1 MDRSPDMVEAAF
13 ERLGLRA
20 RLALWAAAVLVCA
33 VGAGGA
39 QPPPVKVTPAEWDQ
53 AMTAVR
59 GISLDPNEAAP
70 RRANAIVAYA
80 KLSLLRGRPAD
91 AVKLCREILS
101 TASAGEVAIA
111 AVRAG
116 ALTARYVHSHLG
128 AAGDFIRTWQGGSAT
143 GSARAAAAKVQLDL
157 ANIRRHLTSVAGK
170 NPVPTPIVVGLAPW
184 AALVPGQGA
193 RVLNFRMIL
202 LAAPHWSV
210 SPKGGAGPSVLAVR
224 LPAIPLPP
232 HIAKDASGSPAA
244 LRLTLPAYV
253 APSWYARVSFPPLK
267 PAPKK

>member
-1 MDRSPDMVEAAF
+1 MVAAAV

-20 RLALWAAAVLVCA
+20 RRALWAAAVVVCA
-33 VGAGGA
+33 VGPGA
-39 QPPPVKVTPAEWDQ
+39 AQKPPVKVTPAEWDQ
-53 AMTAVR
+53 AMAAVR
-59 GISLDPNEAAP
+59 GISLDSDEPAP

-116 ALTARYVHSHLG
+116 ALTARYVHCHLG
-128 AAGDFIRTWQGGSAT
+128 AAGDFARTWQGGSAT
-143 GSARAAAAKVQLDL
+143 GSARAAAARVQQDL
-157 ANIRRHLTSVAGK
+157 AKIRQHLTSVAGR
-170 NPVPTPIVVGLAPW
+170 NPVPMPIVVRLASW

-193 RVLNFRMIL
+193 RVLNFRVIL
-202 LAAPHWSV
+202 LAAPRWSV
-210 SPKGGAGPSVLAVR
+210 SPKGGAGASVLAVR
-224 LPAIPLPP
+224 LPPIPLPP
-232 HIAKDASGSPAA
+232 HIAKDGSGRPAA

-253 APSWYARVSFPPLK
+253 APPWYARVSFPPLK
-267 PAPKK
+267 EAPKK

>member
-1 MDRSPDMVEAAF
+1 MVEAAF

-20 RLALWAAAVLVCA
+20 RRALWAAAVVVCA
-33 VGAGGA
+33 VGAGAA
-39 QPPPVKVTPAEWDQ
+39 QTPPVKVTPAEWDQ

-59 GISLDPNEAAP
+59 GISLDSDEPAP

-116 ALTARYVHSHLG
+116 ALTARYVHCHLG
-128 AAGDFIRTWQGGSAT
+128 AVEDFIRTWQGGSAT
-143 GSARAAAAKVQLDL
+143 GSARAAAARVQLDL
-157 ANIRRHLTSVAGK
+157 AEKIRRPIMSVVGRK
-170 NPVPTPIVVGLAPW
+170 PVPMPIAVRLASW

-193 RVLNFRMIL
+193 RVVGFPAIRV
-202 LAAPHWSV
+202 AAPHWSV
-210 SPKGGAGPSVLAVR
+210 SRPGGAGPSAAAVG
-224 LPAIPLPP
+224 LPPIPLPP
-232 HIAKDASGSPAA
+232 QIAKDGSGCPAA

-253 APSWYARVSFPPLK
+253 APPWYARVSFPPLK
-267 PAPKK
+267 EAPKK

>member
-1 MDRSPDMVEAAF
+1 MDRTPDTFGAAVK
-13 ERLGLRA
+13 RLRSWGR
-20 RLALWAAAVLVCA
+20 RILWAMAVVVCA
-33 VGAGGA
+33 VRLGAA
-39 QPPPVKVTPAEWDQ
+39 QQPPVKVTPAEWDQ

-59 GISLDPNEAAP
+59 GISLDSGQPAP

-80 KLSLLRGRPAD
+80 KLSLLRGRPND

-143 GSARAAAAKVQLDL
+143 GSARAAAARVQNDL
-157 ANIRRHLTSVAGK
+157 ATIRRHLMSVAGWK
-170 NPVPTPIVVGLAPW
+170 PVPTPIALGLAPW
-184 AALVPGQGA
+184 AALVPGHGA
-193 RVLNFRMIL
+193 RVLNFAVIRV
-202 LAAPHWSV
+202 AAPHWSV
-210 SPKGGAGPSVLAVR
+210 VRPGAGPSVLAAS
-224 LPAIPLPP
+224 LPPIPLPP
-232 HIAKDASGSPAA
+232 PIAKDASGCPAA

-253 APSWYARVSFPPLK
+253 PPPWYAGVSLPPLK
-267 PAPKK
+267 EAPKK